1 MPKMMRILVALFVT
15 LPLILSVEVEPQKEE
30 KKDYLHSAS
39 EIEHMVQEFKKKT
52 EEEKDKILKDLESTI
67 SDLREKIKLDISEK
81 KEPNEKII
89 ELLKKGVELSQCM
102 EYKVCNK
109 EDKNCESNKMK
120 LMNPLLDAIQDNFG
134 QCPVTMQHIK
144 TLTENTFFTFQF
156 INVLIN
162 TIVKNADYVD
172 PNKKKI
178 ISELI
183 NCLLTNIDEYFPILI
198 AKINKINTKEM
209 EEEDIKKIKGIF
221 TKHLFEQFLKLNKIP
236 YEYSKDKEKNNKI
249 LRNPTTDVR
258 TEKVYK
264 EILDILKEIKEI
276 KGSNNDNTMVIIVS
290 CLATITVLIGGFFL
304 YRFIRRRKNSEL
316 IENTKDFVSSENKLN

>member
-1 MPKMMRILVALFVT
+1 M
-15 LPLILSVEVEPQKEE
+15 E
-30 KKDYLHSAS
+30 D
-39 EIEHMVQEFKKKT
+39 FKKKT

-89 ELLKKGVELSQCM
+89 ELLKKGVEFTLCM

-120 LMNPLLDAIQDNFG
+120 MMNPLLDAIQDNFG

-183 NCLLTNIDEYFPILI
+183 NCLLTNIDEYFPIMI
-198 AKINKINTKEM
+198 AKINTKKM
-209 EEEDIKKIKGIF
+209 TEEDINEIKGIF

-276 KGSNNDNTMVIIVS
+276 KGSNNDNIMVIIVS

-304 YRFIRRRKNSEL
+304 YRFIRRRKNSQL

>member
-1 MPKMMRILVALFVT
+1 MPKMMRILVALFIT
-15 LPLILSVEVEPQKEE
+15 LPLILNVEVEPQKEE

-67 SDLREKIKLDISEK
+67 SDLREKIKVDISEK

-89 ELLKKGVELSQCM
+89 ELLKKGVELSRCM

-144 TLTENTFFTFQF
+144 TLTEDTFFTFQF

-183 NCLLTNIDEYFPILI
+183 NCLLTNIDEYFPIMI
-198 AKINKINTKEM
+198 AKINTKKM
-209 EEEDIKKIKGIF
+209 TEEDINMIKGIF

-276 KGSNNDNTMVIIVS
+276 KGSKNDNIMVIIVS

-316 IENTKDFVSSENKLN
+316 IENTKDFVSS

>member
-1 MPKMMRILVALFVT
+1 MPKMMRILIALFIT
-15 LPLILSVEVEPQKEE
+15 LPLFLSVDVEPQKEE

-39 EIEHMVQEFKKKT
+39 EIEHRVEDFKKKT
-52 EEEKDKILKDLESTI
+52 EEEKDKILEDLESTI
-67 SDLREKIKLDISEK
+67 SDLREKIKVDISEK

-134 QCPVTMQHIK
+134 QCPVIMQHIK

-183 NCLLTNIDEYFPILI
+183 NCLLTNIDEYFPIMI
-198 AKINKINTKEM
+198 AKINTKKM
-209 EEEDIKKIKGIF
+209 TEEDINEIKGIF

-304 YRFIRRRKNSEL
+304 YRFIRRRKNSQL
-316 IENTKDFVSSENKLN
+316 IENTKEFVSSENKLN

>member
-1 MPKMMRILVALFVT
+1 MPKKMRILIALFVT

-30 KKDYLHSAS
+30 KKDYLDSAL
-39 EIEHMVQEFKKKT
+39 EIEHRVEDFKKKT
-52 EEEKDKILKDLESTI
+52 EEEKDKILEDLESTI
-67 SDLREKIKLDISEK
+67 SDLREKIKVDISEK

-89 ELLKKGVELSQCM
+89 ELLKKGVEFTRCM

-183 NCLLTNIDEYFPILI
+183 NCLLTNIDEYFPIMI
-198 AKINKINTKEM
+198 AKINTKKM
-209 EEEDIKKIKGIF
+209 EIKGIF

-304 YRFIRRRKNSEL
+304 YRFIRRRKNSQL

>member
-1 MPKMMRILVALFVT
+1 MPKMMRILGALFVT

-30 KKDYLHSAS
+30 KKDYLDSAL
-39 EIEHMVQEFKKKT
+39 EIEHRVEDFKKKT
-52 EEEKDKILKDLESTI
+52 EEEKDKILKNLESTI
-67 SDLREKIKLDISEK
+67 SDLREKIKVDISEK

-89 ELLKKGVELSQCM
+89 ELLKKGVELTRCM

-144 TLTENTFFTFQF
+144 TLTEDTFFTFQF

-183 NCLLTNIDEYFPILI
+183 NCLLTNIDEYFPIMI
-198 AKINKINTKEM
+198 AKINTKKM
-209 EEEDIKKIKGIF
+209 TEEDINMIKGIF

-276 KGSNNDNTMVIIVS
+276 KGSNNDNIMVIIVS
-290 CLATITVLIGGFFL
+290 CLATIIVLIGGFFL

-316 IENTKDFVSSENKLN
+316 IENTKEMKEEDIKK

>member
-1 MPKMMRILVALFVT
+1 M
-15 LPLILSVEVEPQKEE
+15 
-30 KKDYLHSAS
+30 
-39 EIEHMVQEFKKKT
+39 
-52 EEEKDKILKDLESTI
+52 
-67 SDLREKIKLDISEK
+67 
-81 KEPNEKII
+81 
-89 ELLKKGVELSQCM
+89 KKGVELTRCM

-144 TLTENTFFTFQF
+144 TLTEDTFFTFQF

-183 NCLLTNIDEYFPILI
+183 NCLLTNIDEYFPIMI
-198 AKINKINTKEM
+198 AKINTKKM
-209 EEEDIKKIKGIF
+209 TEEDINMIKGIF

-236 YEYSKDKEKNNKI
+236 YEYSKDKEKK
-249 LRNPTTDVR
+249 
-258 TEKVYK
+258 
-264 EILDILKEIKEI
+264 
-276 KGSNNDNTMVIIVS
+276 
-290 CLATITVLIGGFFL
+290 
-304 YRFIRRRKNSEL
+304 
-316 IENTKDFVSSENKLN
+316 

>member
-1 MPKMMRILVALFVT
+1 M
-15 LPLILSVEVEPQKEE
+15 
-30 KKDYLHSAS
+30 
-39 EIEHMVQEFKKKT
+39 
-52 EEEKDKILKDLESTI
+52 
-67 SDLREKIKLDISEK
+67 
-81 KEPNEKII
+81 
-89 ELLKKGVELSQCM
+89 KKGVELSRCM

-156 INVLIN
+156 VNVLIN
-162 TIVKNADYVD
+162 TIVKNADYID

-183 NCLLTNIDEYFPILI
+183 NCLLTNIDEYFPIMI
-198 AKINKINTKEM
+198 AKINTKKM
-209 EEEDIKKIKGIF
+209 TEEDINEIKGIF

-276 KGSNNDNTMVIIVS
+276 KGSNNDNIMVIIVS

>member
-1 MPKMMRILVALFVT
+1 MPKKMRILIALFIT
-15 LPLILSVEVEPQKEE
+15 LPLILSVDVEPQKEE

-67 SDLREKIKLDISEK
+67 SDLREKIKVDISEK

-183 NCLLTNIDEYFPILI
+183 NCLLTNIDEYFPIMI
-198 AKINKINTKEM
+198 AKINTKKM
-209 EEEDIKKIKGIF
+209 TEEDINEIKGIF

>member
-1 MPKMMRILVALFVT
+1 MPKKMRILIALFIT
-15 LPLILSVEVEPQKEE
+15 LPLFLSVDVEPQKEE

-89 ELLKKGVELSQCM
+89 ELLKKGVELSRCM

-183 NCLLTNIDEYFPILI
+183 NCLLTNIDEYFPIMI
-198 AKINKINTKEM
+198 AKINTKKM
-209 EEEDIKKIKGIF
+209 TEEDINEIKGIF

-304 YRFIRRRKNSEL
+304 YRFIRRRKNSQL

>member
-1 MPKMMRILVALFVT
+1 MPKKMRILIALFIT
-15 LPLILSVEVEPQKEE
+15 LPLFLSVDVEPQKEE

-89 ELLKKGVELSQCM
+89 ELLKKGVELSRCM

-172 PNKKKI
+172 PNTKKI

-183 NCLLTNIDEYFPILI
+183 NCLLTNIDEYFPIMI
-198 AKINKINTKEM
+198 AKINTKKM
-209 EEEDIKKIKGIF
+209 TEEDINEIKGIF

-316 IENTKDFVSSENKLN
+316 IENTKEFVSSENKLN

>member
-1 MPKMMRILVALFVT
+1 MPKKMRILVALFIT
-15 LPLILSVEVEPQKEE
+15 LPLFLSVDVEPQKEE
-30 KKDYLHSAS
+30 KKDYLDSAL
-39 EIEHMVQEFKKKT
+39 EIEHREEDFKKKT

-81 KEPNEKII
+81 KNPNEKII
-89 ELLKKGVELSQCM
+89 ELLKKGVELSRCM

-183 NCLLTNIDEYFPILI
+183 NCLLTNIDEYFPIMI
-198 AKINKINTKEM
+198 AKINTKKM
-209 EEEDIKKIKGIF
+209 TEEDINEIKGIF

-276 KGSNNDNTMVIIVS
+276 KGSNNDNIMVIIVS

>member
-1 MPKMMRILVALFVT
+1 MSKKMRILVALFVI
-15 LPLILSVEVEPQKEE
+15 LPLTLSVEVEPQKEE
-30 KKDYLHSAS
+30 KKDYLDSAL
-39 EIEHMVQEFKKKT
+39 EIEHRVEDFKKKT
-52 EEEKDKILKDLESTI
+52 EEEKDKILEDLESTI
-67 SDLREKIKLDISEK
+67 SDLREKIKVDISEK

-89 ELLKKGVELSQCM
+89 ELLKKGVEFTRCM

-183 NCLLTNIDEYFPILI
+183 NCLLTNIDEYFPIMI
-198 AKINKINTKEM
+198 AKINTKKM
-209 EEEDIKKIKGIF
+209 TEEDINEIKGIF

-276 KGSNNDNTMVIIVS
+276 KGSNNDNIMVIIVS

>member
-1 MPKMMRILVALFVT
+1 MRILIALFIT
-15 LPLILSVEVEPQKEE
+15 LPLILSVDVEPQKEE

-39 EIEHMVQEFKKKT
+39 EIEHRVEDFKKKT
-52 EEEKDKILKDLESTI
+52 EEEKDKILDDLESTI

-89 ELLKKGVELSQCM
+89 ELLKKGVELSRCM

-183 NCLLTNIDEYFPILI
+183 NCLLTNIDEYFPIMI
-198 AKINKINTKEM
+198 AKINTKKM
-209 EEEDIKKIKGIF
+209 TEEDINEIKGIF

-276 KGSNNDNTMVIIVS
+276 KGSNNDNIMVIIVS

>member
-15 LPLILSVEVEPQKEE
+15 LPLFLSVDVEPQKEE
-30 KKDYLHSAS
+30 KKDYLDSAL
-39 EIEHMVQEFKKKT
+39 EIEHRVEDFKKKT
-52 EEEKDKILKDLESTI
+52 EEEKDKILEDLESTI
-67 SDLREKIKLDISEK
+67 SDLREKIKVDISEK

-89 ELLKKGVELSQCM
+89 ELLKKGVEFTRCM

-183 NCLLTNIDEYFPILI
+183 NCLLTNIDEYFPIMI
-198 AKINKINTKEM
+198 AKINTKKM
-209 EEEDIKKIKGIF
+209 TEEDINEIKGIF

>member
-1 MPKMMRILVALFVT
+1 MPKKMRILIALFVT

-89 ELLKKGVELSQCM
+89 ELLKKGVELSRCM

-183 NCLLTNIDEYFPILI
+183 NCLLTNIDEYFPIMI
-198 AKINKINTKEM
+198 AKINTKKM
-209 EEEDIKKIKGIF
+209 TEEDINEIKGIF

-276 KGSNNDNTMVIIVS
+276 KGSNNDNIMVIIVS

-304 YRFIRRRKNSEL
+304 YRFIRRRKNSQL